1 MNTTATLRR
10 ESFPASAVTTLRVT
24 VDHADVLVRHEP
36 TDTATIEVSS
46 HEEVDLTLVD
56 ITATGDDVVVRVP
69 SLLVDQAGRSGLAID
84 LGFFSFS
91 LGDTRARGLRVEAV
105 VPEGC
110 AVEIGSRSGDVV
122 VTGASG
128 AATVRTGSGDVRV
141 ESAARVE
148 AHVGSGD
155 VTLGE
160 AGAVVVASGSGDVVI
175 DRVRE
180 EAQLRSGSGDVRI
193 RSASG
198 TLTSASASG
207 DLHVALF
214 DGETITARTA
224 SGDVSVGLPAGVSVW
239 RDVQTISGDVNA
251 RLGSVGEPAEGERF
265 ITVRAT
271 TTSGDVTLHN
281 A

>member
-1 MNTTATLRR
+1 MNTATLRR
-10 ESFPASAVTTLRVT
+10 ESFPASTATTLRVT

-36 TDTATIEVSS
+36 TSTATIEVSC
-46 HEEVDLTLVD
+46 HDEVDLTPVD
-56 ITATGDDVVVRVP
+56 ITASGDDVVVHVP
-69 SLLVDQAGRSGLAID
+69 SLFADESGRRGVAID

-91 LGDTRARGLRVEAV
+91 LGDARARGLRVEAV

-110 AVEIGSRSGDVV
+110 ALEIGSKSGDVV

-128 AATVRTGSGDVRV
+128 AVIVRTGSGDVRV

-160 AGAVVVASGSGDVVI
+160 AGTAVVASGSGDVVI
-175 DRVRE
+175 DRARQ

-198 TLTSASASG
+198 TLTTTSGSG

-224 SGDVSVGLPAGVSVW
+224 SGDVSVGLPAGVPVW
-239 RDVQTISGDVNA
+239 QDVQTVTGDVIA